1 MGRAG
6 RQEGEGGGD
15 WGPAGELR
23 WSRWKMAVRMEVR
36 HEKAGGRKGGNSGA
50 GSRAGSQ
57 VKSGCTRRSPPPP
70 PGPKGPPTT
79 PSPLAGGSCRR
90 PIFCLLPLGIRFIL
104 WRGKE
109 LG

>member
-1 MGRAG
+1 
-6 RQEGEGGGD
+6 
-15 WGPAGELR
+15 
-23 WSRWKMAVRMEVR
+23 MAVRMQAR
-36 HEKAGGRKGGNSGA
+36 HEKAGGREGGNSGA
-50 GSRAGSQ
+50 GPRAGSQ
-57 VKSGCTRRSPPPP
+57 VKRGCPRRSPPPP
-70 PGPKGPPTT
+70 PGPEGPPTT